1 MERAFFQFRLG
12 TKASSKMES
21 NMDRVHHT
29 AFRAKQRNMKAIGQ
43 ITCLMAMVH
52 SSTLRV
58 YLVVH
63 EQANTLVK
71 LSKIIYKVKAH
82 CSISKEISYLK
93 VYGRMTGQPLKAYSH
108 LISTTLNDLSQLLL
122 LSFQTIEF
130 I

>member
-1 MERAFFQFRLG
+1 MVRESNMMKMETKYTKEIGPKIYTMEWAFFQFRLG

-71 LSKIIYKVKAH
+71 LSKII
-82 CSISKEISYLK
+82 
-93 VYGRMTGQPLKAYSH
+93 
-108 LISTTLNDLSQLLL
+108 
-122 LSFQTIEF
+122 
-130 I
+130 